1 MADDFELEWGDDP
14 FSGDMDFDS
23 DFDSPKQGFLRSFTT
38 GFLNGLVDKS
48 VGDTDARIDTLKMV
62 LPRTY
67 LSAFSVLSDLKRKR
81 DALLEEIKGDTY
93 ESVKDL
99 QYLAGRAAAK
109 LGKSGPNRI
118 ADSFTE
124 FSKNDFSDWERSTL
138 GRGSDGVEGL
148 SDATDD
154 EVKDALSAADA
165 NSVLEREAT
174 IGAAGTITDMMA
186 NVGGRTMAR
195 LNAMGS
201 TTVRTNQL
209 LEQVVDYQRRV
220 QARNDALKLNIMTR
234 SYLTDAKFYKFVEA
248 SNHRIVAELKKISE
262 SSAKSDYEKT
272 THSQA
277 VRKSVRESVFSTV
290 KSKIGGIAG
299 FIDDKF
305 GKNARGEFGRDWN
318 EITSS
323 IRMAAEMTEGMDIN
337 LGDMLGNAA
346 AGIFINNLP
355 RMAKS
360 DRAKAYL
367 NEFKLRFPKQAKWAE
382 DAYARI
388 TDLGN
393 VASYTLGNAE
403 GLTNTLAKYYQ
414 GGNNWNEA
422 QDYEEYLATLPEGQE
437 AMHKFDWTILNNAR
451 KLGNKTIAG
460 VLGNMSQAN
469 GTRYTLARR
478 TLEDS
483 HEQALWSNRS
493 DRTLNEIL
501 PQWLSQIHLSMEKFR
516 TGKDDLRESTY
527 DYVKGKL
534 ISHDQKQSEVLN
546 QVLDK
551 RQFNTQATMAM
562 RLAETLDGDNAL
574 SERAK
579 KELAFRLAQDTDA
592 ELGVNPYNYLHTDT
606 EHGVAP
612 EIAKEIKDMM
622 QAQFGITDE
631 MIKAFKEGTD
641 IDRWKMLSYLPS
653 EAGRAKIA
661 EASPSAQT
669 LGAFTPNLTN
679 RLDLLKANGY
689 YEPLKEAGIIKSADG
704 WDTVNKQLLDST
716 LRDFIENPDRET
728 AVRVPDAAPLPSRPF
743 GGPGNPPTPP
753 SPPVPPVPP
762 TPAPPTFE
770 WPALPKFEWPELPKF
785 PAWNPLPKLPA
796 WPAFPKLPKFEWP
809 KLPKFEWPALPT
821 PAAPKPGPSLG
832 PTPPPKPKPA
842 PGPAPTP
849 APADPLQVKVEG
861 IEELT
866 KSLSG
871 MGDLQATMAQLGKS
885 FSGYRPPEAGP
896 ALDLV
901 PITSGL
907 DKLAE
912 RVDSLLLLA
921 NTRNQILTDILLR
934 QPPKSKSVSE
944 ADEKDMEREK
954 KGILEKLKGT
964 SFREVFNNGVD
975 KLLDNQPLILG
986 GLLGGLAGLA
996 VYNPKSAALL
1006 AGGAVIASGYM
1017 RLKSLNTARTASDNE
1032 DLYEEGSDTPILEAN
1047 KRVKGDYLDATTGFV
1062 IDSWDK
1068 ITGSVRDIVSKTV
1081 IGSRRLAGKLFTADN
1096 KEVFL
1101 SGLSKVRDALLKAYH
1116 WLDPFKRVKR
1126 WGNALK
1132 TRFYQ
1137 MDVYKEGEETPTLV
1151 GKRFASGAYC
1161 KKTESGELEVING
1174 WNEIDGPVYTPEGDI
1189 IITQEE
1195 YDRGLR
1201 TSMGVS
1207 INKLQDGTKK
1217 LGRLGLDF
1225 LTKMKDKAA
1234 PMLGGA
1240 YDKSKA
1246 ALTVSYAPIV
1256 NAVDRIYHLLL
1267 KHWGYEAEQPV
1278 TMPEPDPQVPPA
1290 PTPQPVPKTLDEAV
1304 AVVKAKVE
1312 GKQEEVVDPQA
1323 PMPKNPTIEPKGRL
1337 ARAVDAVKAKLTGNT
1352 PEGRLNSLA
1361 DKKEKAKEKKK
1372 QDSEDAL
1379 IHIAKNFGW
1388 GKKEGDEEKKPTG
1401 LFGLLTSGFGLIAR
1415 GMWGITTFF
1424 TRNLLGGFQTL
1435 FSFGALGLKILP
1447 ALATGIAAVAQG
1459 IMTLVKTR
1467 SLMSAGGDAWD
1478 TLRGREGGARRRA
1491 GRQTRT
1497 PGSRMAFGAKVA
1509 GAGMATGLAADYLVN
1524 SGVVTEGGAVD
1535 SIMGAVET
1543 AGTIWGG
1550 AELAIGVGGALGIT
1564 GASVTGAIGT
1574 AAGAIAGSSA
1584 AGLIASGS
1592 IAMAGLL
1599 FNPISLGV
1607 MAVGAVGYGIYRF
1620 VNRGEGKQIELR
1632 MTQYGVSDI
1641 DSDLAKKVLK
1651 AEEMLTSHIVIGNGR
1666 ASFSKNSPIN
1676 EVIQMFVT
1684 DPKNPKE
1691 VGDVFTW
1698 FNGRFKPVLLT
1709 YMACLDTVKMKS
1721 LKEYDESRS
1730 QDVYKVA
1737 HQTNQALNGL
1747 QPYPYS
1753 ITAKID
1759 ATTPLLAEKA
1769 TRIRV
1774 NNLLEELKEYLDRKT
1789 PSKDLETLAT
1799 PKYES
1804 KEGLEKEKATI
1815 LKKLEDKS
1823 NFGEGT
1829 RRIWGVDKANAR
1841 LKEVDTELARLNTA
1855 YKAGS
1860 VVTAIFIKDLMPD
1873 DKAMDM
1879 LTAIRA
1885 ACYGN
1890 DEDISWRNE
1899 AVMKLERHCEPLF
1912 RDNGE
1917 SMEFTGQIGD
1927 LFNLFKDSFR
1937 LDKGD
1942 ADDWCLW
1949 FRDRFLP
1956 VLTNY
1961 MVTMKLY
1968 RRGRP
1973 AVVWKTLSATARYE
1987 IAKALIETKGKGT
2000 LWFDF
2005 SIWNVRASPFKGTS
2019 SPDKT
2024 DKVNRMLKLLGEAS
2038 TSAKLKD
2045 PEAEAGKTNAPTWA
2059 KTVSPHKV
2067 GGGFQ
2072 PEAPN
2077 VDDISKAKTRR
2088 DVAANGQFGTNGTS
2102 SGSIYGQGGAYTTP
2116 QNKYGFTPLG
2126 GDTDTTH
2133 LDMSGVKAQE
2143 GNDKG
2148 VKVPKKLAEQIII
2161 REMLKEGFTDPREIA
2176 QVLALTNYESGGYQS
2191 TTESLKYSDPKRLV
2205 SMFKEVKNVNQ
2216 ARMLIEQG
2224 EVAIAN
2230 TVYGGGKGASL
2241 GNREPGDGWKYRGRG
2256 FIQLTGKANYAKT
2269 GQELGIDLVNK
2280 PELASTDPNVMA
2292 AVAVNFFK
2300 NSKQLRSISQTG
2312 NFGESA
2318 KGLNGGNELPGMPK
2332 RYQLYLKYLEDL
2344 QKGELSTTTGTT
2356 EDPAAAEGQTAA
2368 GMYGSNSS
2376 VTAPSGGGSA
2386 PAAPSSGGGTP
2397 AAPGGG
2403 AQAPMMGSPNLP
2415 SLVNSPSGGSASG
2428 NYGTPAP
2435 AGGVDPASVPFSGPY
2450 QDSDMLVNSNAS
2462 GTSGLRLKSGESV
2475 AGGDAHPGLKRL
2487 CQIIQQQVPGFKVF
2501 TALNDAYHVNKGS
2514 KGGHP
2519 KGLAADFTLTNGI
2532 NGSDRATAMVNDIL
2546 RQSGLQPG
2554 TEFLVINEYRKKTA
2568 IGTGGHVH
2576 VGFKTPAAAQKF
2588 LAAAGDNL
2596 TYGPDTTGGGIVE
2609 PKEPPNRAQ
2618 PTLPPSAMPG
2628 EEEEEGGS
2636 IAPPTGQPAAEP
2648 TGTAPRAA
2656 PTGAPAPSQ
2665 PAAPEAYRGPAA
2677 VPPPTPV
2684 ATPRAAPPPPD
2695 NSAAVAET
2703 MKNLVNAMQ
2712 ASGGDQAVLLKAIL
2726 DQLVQLNKKGNS
2738 APPAVK
2744 VN

>member
-1 MADDFELEWGDDP
+1 MADDFDMDWGEDP

-118 ADSFTE
+118 ADGFTA
-124 FSKNDFSDWERSTL
+124 FSKNDFSDWERTSSSY
-138 GRGSDGVEGL
+138 GGDNGEGL
-148 SDATDD
+148 SDTTDD
-154 EVKDALSAADA
+154 EVKDALMAADA
-165 NSVLEREAT
+165 NSILEREAT

-195 LNAMGS
+195 LTAMGS

-234 SYLTDAKFYKFVEA
+234 SYLTDAKFYKFVES

-305 GKNARGEFGRDWN
+305 GKEQRGEFGRDFG

-323 IRMAAEMTEGMDIN
+323 IRMAAEMTEGMQIN

-346 AGIFINNLP
+346 AGIFLNNLP

-360 DRAKAYL
+360 DRAKGYL
-367 NEFKLRFPKQAKWAE
+367 NEFKVRFPKQAKWAE

-393 VASYTLGNAE
+393 VASYGLSNAE
-403 GLTNTLAKYYQ
+403 GLTNTMAKYYQ
-414 GGNNWNEA
+414 GGNNWNEVE
-422 QDYEEYLATLPEGQE
+422 DYEEYLDTLPEGQE
-437 AMHKFDWTILNNAR
+437 PMHKLDWTILNNVR
-451 KLGNKTIAG
+451 KMGNKAIEG
-460 VLGNMSQAN
+460 VFSNMSQAN

-483 HEQALWSNRS
+483 HEQALWNNRS
-493 DRTLNEIL
+493 DRTLNEVL

-516 TGKDDLRESTY
+516 TGKDDLQASTY

-534 ISHDQKQSEVLN
+534 ISHEQQQSVAIN

-551 RQFNTQATMAM
+551 RQFNTQATMAL
-562 RLAETLDGDNAL
+562 RLAESLDGDDAL
-574 SERAK
+574 SEQAK

-592 ELGVNPYNYLHTDT
+592 ELGINPYNYLHTDT

-612 EIAKEIKDMM
+612 EIAKEIKAMI

-631 MIKAFKEGTD
+631 HIKAFQEGTD
-641 IDRWKMLSYLPS
+641 VDRAKMLTYLPT
-653 EAGRAKIA
+653 EAGRAKAA
-661 EASPSAQT
+661 EVAPSAQT
-669 LGAFTPNLTN
+669 LGAFTPDLTK
-679 RLDLLKANGY
+679 RLDLMKANGY
-689 YEPLKEAGIIKSADG
+689 YEPLKEAGIIKSEDG
-704 WDTVNKQLLDST
+704 WDTVNKGMLDST
-716 LRDFIENPDRET
+716 LRDFIQNPDRDTT
-728 AVRVPDAAPLPSRPF
+728 ARVPDAVPLPSRPF
-743 GGPGNPPTPP
+743 GGPGNPPVPP
-753 SPPVPPVPP
+753 TPVPP
-762 TPAPPTFE
+762 TPVPPAFQ

-785 PAWNPLPKLPA
+785 PAWGPL
-796 WPAFPKLPKFEWP
+796 PKLPKFEWP
-809 KLPKFEWPALPT
+809 KFPKFEWPAFPAPPT
-821 PAAPKPGPSLG
+821 PPGPSLG
-832 PTPPPKPKPA
+832 PTPKPKPT
-842 PGPAPTP
+842 PGPVPAPT
-849 APADPLQVKVEG
+849 PADPLQVKVEG

-871 MGDLQATMAQLGKS
+871 MGALQATMEQLGKS

-896 ALDLV
+896 AVDLV
-901 PITSGL
+901 PVTSGL

-934 QPPKSKSVSE
+934 QPAATKPVSE
-944 ADEKDMEREK
+944 ADEKEMTREK
-954 KGILEKLKGT
+954 RGILERLKGT
-964 SFREVFNNGVD
+964 SFREVFNSGVD
-975 KLLDNQPLILG
+975 KILDNQPLILG
-986 GLLGGLAGLA
+986 GLLGGLAGMA

-1006 AGGAVIASGYM
+1006 AGGAVLATGYM
-1017 RLKSLNTARTASDNE
+1017 KLKSLSTARTANDTE
-1032 DLYEEGSDTPILEAN
+1032 DLYEEGSDRPILEAN
-1047 KRVKGDYLDATTGFV
+1047 KLANGDYLDATTGF
-1062 IDSWDK
+1062 IIESWDK
-1068 ITGSVRDIVSKTV
+1068 ITGSVKERISQTI

-1101 SGLSKVRDALLKAYH
+1101 SGLSKVRDSLLKAYN
-1116 WLDPFKRVKR
+1116 WLDPFARVKR

-1137 MDVYKEGEETPTLV
+1137 MDVYKEGEDTPTLV

-1207 INKLQDGTKK
+1207 VNKLQDGSKK

-1240 YDKSKA
+1240 YDKSKS

-1278 TMPEPDPQVPPA
+1278 EMPEPTPQA
-1290 PTPQPVPKTLDEAV
+1290 PTSPSPKSAPQTVED
-1304 AVVKAKVE
+1304 AVVSIKAKAKE
-1312 GKQEEVVDPQA
+1312 QQEEVVDPQA
-1323 PMPKNPTIEPKGRL
+1323 PMPKRPTIKPKTKL
-1337 ARAVDAVKAKLTGNT
+1337 QSAVDAVKDKLTGNT

-1361 DKKEKAKEKKK
+1361 DKKQKAKEKKK

-1388 GKKEGDEEKKPTG
+1388 GEKKDDKKKPTG
-1401 LFGLLTSGFGLIAR
+1401 LFGLLTSGFGLVAK
-1415 GMWGITTFF
+1415 GMWGITSFF

-1447 ALATGIAAVAQG
+1447 AIATGIAAVAQG

-1467 SLMSAGGDAWD
+1467 SIMSAGGDAWD

-1491 GRQTRT
+1491 GRQPRT
-1497 PGSRMAFGAKVA
+1497 PSNRMAFGAKVA
-1509 GAGMATGLAADYLVN
+1509 GAGLATGLAADYLVN
-1524 SGVVTEGGAVD
+1524 AGVVSEGGVID
-1535 SIMGAVET
+1535 SVMGAAET

-1574 AAGAIAGSSA
+1574 AASAVAGSSA
-1584 AGLIASGS
+1584 AGFITSGS

-1607 MAVGAVGYGIYRF
+1607 LATAAVGYGIYKYF
-1620 VNRGEGKQIELR
+1620 NRGEGKQIELR
-1632 MTQYGVSDI
+1632 MAQYGVPDV
-1641 DSDLAKKVLK
+1641 DSELAKKILK

-1684 DPKNPKE
+1684 DPKNAKE

-1709 YMACLDTVKMKS
+1709 YMACIDTVKMKS
-1721 LKEYDESRS
+1721 LKEYDEAKT

-1753 ITAKID
+1753 IVAKID
-1759 ATTPLLAEKA
+1759 TTTPLMGEKA

-1774 NNLLEELKEYLDRKT
+1774 NNLLEELKSYIDRKT
-1789 PSKDLETLAT
+1789 PSKDLEALST

-1804 KEGLEKEKATI
+1804 KEGLEKEKATL
-1815 LKKLEDKS
+1815 LKKLEDPS
-1823 NFGEGT
+1823 NFGDGT

-1841 LKEVDTELARLNTA
+1841 LKELDTEIARLNTT

-1860 VVTAIFIKDLMPD
+1860 VVSAIYIKDLMPD
-1873 DKAMDM
+1873 DKAMDL

-1890 DEDISWRNE
+1890 DEDVSWRNE

-1912 RDNGE
+1912 ADRGE

-1927 LFNLFKDSFR
+1927 LFNLFKDAFR
-1937 LDKGD
+1937 LDKND

-1961 MVTMKLY
+1961 MITMKQY

-1987 IAKALIETKGKGT
+1987 IAKALVETKGKGT

-2005 SIWNVRASPFKGTS
+2005 SIWNVRASPFKGAS
-2019 SPDKT
+2019 SPDKA
-2024 DKVNRMLKLLGEAS
+2024 DKVDRMLKLLGEAS

-2126 GDTDTTH
+2126 GDTDTSH

-2176 QVLALTNYESGGYQS
+2176 QVLALTNYESGGYQN

-2269 GQELGIDLVNK
+2269 GRELGIDLENK

-2356 EDPAAAEGQTAA
+2356 EEPAAAEGQTAA
-2368 GMYGSNSS
+2368 GVYGTSSS
-2376 VTAPSGGGSA
+2376 VTAPNGGGGSA
-2386 PAAPSSGGGTP
+2386 AGAGSAGGG
-2397 AAPGGG
+2397 
-2403 AQAPMMGSPNLP
+2403 QAPMMGNPNLP

-2435 AGGVDPASVPFSGPY
+2435 AGGGEYGGNPATGPMGGG
-2450 QDSDMLVNSNAS
+2450 DLLVNTNSS
-2462 GTSGLRLKSGESV
+2462 GSGGLRLKSGESV
-2475 AGGDAHPGLKRL
+2475 AGGDAHAGLKRL
-2487 CQIIQQQVPGFKVF
+2487 CQIIQQRVPGFKVF

-2532 NGSDRATAMVNDIL
+2532 NGSDQAAAMVNQIL
-2546 RQSGLQPG
+2546 QQAGLQPG
-2554 TEFLVINEYRKKTA
+2554 AEFLVINEYRKKTA
-2568 IGTGGHVH
+2568 IGTGGHIH
-2576 VGFKTPAAAQKF
+2576 AGFKTPAAAQKF
-2588 LAAAGDNL
+2588 LEAAGG
-2596 TYGPDTTGGGIVE
+2596 TQTTGQDTTGGGIVE
-2609 PKEPPNRAQ
+2609 PTESPNRAQ
-2618 PTLPPSAMPG
+2618 PTLPPSTTPG
-2628 EEEEEGGS
+2628 MESEEEGT
-2636 IAPPTGQPAAEP
+2636 ATPPTGQPTGEP

-2656 PTGAPAPSQ
+2656 PTGVPAPSQ
-2665 PAAPEAYRGPAA
+2665 PAAPEAYKGPTA
-2677 VPPPTPV
+2677 VPPPAPV
-2684 ATPRAAPPPPD
+2684 AVPKAAPPPPD

-2703 MKNLVNAMQ
+2703 MKNLANAMQ
-2712 ASGGDQAVLLKAIL
+2712 TSGGDQAVLLKAIL

-2738 APPAVK
+2738 APQGVK

>member
-1 MADDFELEWGDDP
+1 MADDFDSDWGDDP

-23 DFDSPKQGFLRSFTT
+23 DFDSPSKKGFLRSFTT
-38 GFLNGLVDKS
+38 GFLNGLVNKT
-48 VGDTDARIDTLKMV
+48 VGDTDAKIDTLKMV

-67 LSAFSVLSDLKRKR
+67 LGAFSVISDLRRKR
-81 DALLEEIKGDTY
+81 DEFLQEIKGTSY
-93 ESVKDL
+93 EAVKDL

-118 ADSFTE
+118 ADGFTE
-124 FSKNDFSDWERSTL
+124 FSKNDFSDWER
-138 GRGSDGVEGL
+138 RGSDYSGDTAVGL

-154 EVKDALSAADA
+154 EVKDALSNADA
-165 NSVLEREAT
+165 NSILEREAT

-201 TTVRTNQL
+201 TTIRTNQL

-220 QARNDALKLNIMTR
+220 QARNDSLKLNIMTR

-277 VRKSVRESVFSTV
+277 VRKSVRESVFSSV

-299 FIDDKF
+299 FIDEKF
-305 GKNARGEFGRDWN
+305 GKAAQGEFGRDAS
-318 EITSS
+318 EVTSAL
-323 IRMAAEMTEGMDIN
+323 RMAAEMTEGMDIN

-360 DRAKAYL
+360 GRAQKYLAQFKAS
-367 NEFKLRFPKQAKWAE
+367 FPALAKWGD
-382 DAYARI
+382 DAVARI

-393 VASYTLGNAE
+393 VASYALTNAE
-403 GLTNTLAKYYQ
+403 GLTNTMAKYYQ
-414 GGNNWNEA
+414 GGNNWNEV
-422 QDYEEYLATLPEGQE
+422 DTYEEYVDTLPEGQE
-437 AMHKFDWTILNNAR
+437 PMHKLDWTLLNNAR
-451 KLGNKTIAG
+451 KIGNKAISG
-460 VLGNMSQAN
+460 VFDNMTKAN
-469 GTRYTLARR
+469 GTRYNLARR
-478 TLEDS
+478 TLDDGF
-483 HEQALWSNRS
+483 EQALWNNRS

-516 TGKDDLRESTY
+516 TGKDDLRASTY

-534 ISHDQKQSEVLN
+534 VSHDQQQSAVVNHVLN
-546 QVLDK
+546 K
-551 RQFNTQATMAM
+551 SQFSTQANMAIG
-562 RLAETLDGDNAL
+562 LADSLDGGNAL
-574 SERAK
+574 SPQAK

-592 ELGVNPYNYLHTDT
+592 ELGINPYNYLHTDK
-606 EHGVAP
+606 EHGVAA
-612 EIAKEIKDMM
+612 EIAKEIKDMI

-631 MIKAFKEGTD
+631 HIEKFEKGTD
-641 IDRWKMLSYLPS
+641 VDRFKMLNYLPT

-661 EASPSAQT
+661 ELAPTAQT
-669 LGAFTPNLTN
+669 LAAFVPDVTN
-679 RLDLLKANGY
+679 RLDMYKASGY
-689 YEPLKEAGIIKSADG
+689 YEPLKEAGIIKSEDG
-704 WDTVNKQLLDST
+704 WDTVNKGMLDST
-716 LRDFIENPDRET
+716 LRAFIEDPTRQT
-728 AVRVPDAAPLPSRPF
+728 APFVPDTAALPSRPF
-743 GGPGNPPTPP
+743 GGPGNPPL
-753 SPPVPPVPP
+753 PPVPP
-762 TPAPPTFE
+762 TPAPPGFAWPAMPKFE
-770 WPALPKFEWPELPKF
+770 WPALPKFPAWKALPKF
-785 PAWNPLPKLPA
+785 PAWPAFPKLPA
-796 WPAFPKLPKFEWP
+796 WPAFP
-809 KLPKFEWPALPT
+809 ALPVPKAT
-821 PAAPKPGPSLG
+821 PPAPGPSLG
-832 PTPPPKPKPA
+832 PTPPPAPKPLPG

-849 APADPLQVKVEG
+849 AGPETVKLEG
-861 IEELT
+861 MEDLT

-871 MGDLQATMAQLGKS
+871 LDELQATMERLGKS
-885 FSGYRPPEAGP
+885 FSGYRPPEAAP
-896 ALDLV
+896 AVDLV
-901 PITSGL
+901 PITTGMDNL
-907 DKLAE
+907 IQ

-921 NTRNQILTDILLR
+921 NTRNQTLTDILMR
-934 QPPKSKSVSE
+934 QPPQTKPVSE
-944 ADEKDMEREK
+944 GDEKEMNREK
-954 KGILEKLKGT
+954 KGILERLKAT

-975 KLLDNQPLILG
+975 KILDNQPLILG
-986 GLLGGLAGLA
+986 GLLGGLAGMA

-1006 AGGAVIASGYM
+1006 AGGAAVAATYM
-1017 RLKSLNTARTASDNE
+1017 KMKSLSTARTAKSTE
-1032 DLYEEGSDTPILEAN
+1032 DLYEEGSTTPVLEAN
-1047 KRVKGDYLDATTGFV
+1047 KLVKGDYLDMTSGFI

-1068 ITGSVRDIVSKTV
+1068 ISGSVKDISNDTV
-1081 IGSRRLAGKLFTADN
+1081 IGARRLAGKLFNQEN
-1096 KEVFL
+1096 KEVFI
-1101 SGLSKVRDALLKAYH
+1101 SGLSKLRDTMLKAYN
-1116 WLDPFKRVKR
+1116 WMDPFARVKR
-1126 WGNALK
+1126 WGSALK

-1137 MDVYKEGEETPTLV
+1137 MDVYKEGEDSPTLV

-1161 KKTESGELEVING
+1161 KKTESGELVAISG

-1207 INKLQDGTKK
+1207 VNKLQDGSKK

-1225 LTKMKDKAA
+1225 LNKVKDKTV

-1246 ALTVSYAPIV
+1246 ALTVNYAPIV

-1267 KHWGYEAEQPV
+1267 KHWGYQQEQP
-1278 TMPEPDPQVPPA
+1278 TELPEPNAEAPPQ
-1290 PTPQPVPKTLDEAV
+1290 PTPQSGPKTIEDAV
-1304 AVVKAKVE
+1304 ASVKAKE
-1312 GKQEEVVDPQA
+1312 KEQQEEVVDPQA
-1323 PMPKNPTIEPKGRL
+1323 PMPKRPTIKPKSKL
-1337 ARAVDAVKAKLTGNT
+1337 ETAVDAVKDKLSDAK
-1352 PEGRLNSLA
+1352 PKDRLNSLS
-1361 DKKEKAKEKKK
+1361 DKKTKAKEKKK
-1372 QDSEDAL
+1372 EDSEDAL

-1388 GKKEGDEEKKPTG
+1388 GEKKDDKKKPTG
-1401 LFGLLTSGFGLIAR
+1401 LFGLLSSGFGLIAS
-1415 GMWGITTFF
+1415 GMWGITKFF
-1424 TRNLLGGFQTL
+1424 TRNLLGGFRTL
-1435 FSFGALGLKILP
+1435 FSFGSLGLKVLP
-1447 ALATGIAAVAQG
+1447 ALATGIAAIAKG
-1459 IMTLVKTR
+1459 IFTLIKTR
-1467 SLMSAGGDAWD
+1467 SLAQAGGSVIDSI
-1478 TLRGREGGARRRA
+1478 RGR
-1491 GRQTRT
+1491 RT
-1497 PGSRMAFGAKVA
+1497 PRGPRPPRTSGSRMGRGAKIG
-1509 GAGMATGLAADYLVN
+1509 GAGLAVGLASDYLVDA
-1524 SGVVTEGGAVD
+1524 GVVDQGSVTDTLMNVAG
-1535 SIMGAVET
+1535 T
-1543 AGTIWGG
+1543 AGTIWGA
-1550 AELAIGVGGALGIT
+1550 AEMGIGVAGAMGIT
-1564 GASVTGAIGT
+1564 GASITGAIGT
-1574 AAGAIAGSSA
+1574 AAAAVAGSST
-1584 AGLIASGS
+1584 AGFIASGS

-1599 FNPISLGV
+1599 LNPITLGV
-1607 MAVGAVGYGIYRF
+1607 LAAGAVGYGIYKF
-1620 VNRGEGKQIELR
+1620 VTRGEGKQIELR
-1632 MTQYGVSDI
+1632 MAQYGVPDV
-1641 DSDLAKKVLK
+1641 DSDLAKKILK
-1651 AEEMLTSHIVIGNGR
+1651 AEEMLADHVVIGNGR

-1676 EVIQMFVT
+1676 EVIQMFVN

-1709 YMACLDTVKMKS
+1709 YMACLDTVKIKS
-1721 LKEYDESRS
+1721 LKEYDEAKT

-1737 HQTNQALNGL
+1737 NQTNQALNGL

-1753 ITAKID
+1753 IVAKID
-1759 ATTPLLAEKA
+1759 ATTPLLGEKA

-1774 NNLLEELKEYLDRKT
+1774 NNLLEELKSYVDRKT
-1789 PSKDLETLAT
+1789 PSKDLESIST
-1799 PKYES
+1799 PRYQS
-1804 KEGLEKEKATI
+1804 KEALEKEKLT
-1815 LKKLEDKS
+1815 LQKKLEDKS

-1841 LKEVDTELARLNTA
+1841 LKELDVELGRLNTT
-1855 YKAGS
+1855 YKAGA
-1860 VVTAIFIKDLMPD
+1860 VVTQIYIKDLMPD
-1873 DKAMDM
+1873 DKAMDLM
-1879 LTAIRA
+1879 TAIRV

-1890 DEDISWRNE
+1890 DEDLSWRVE
-1899 AVMKLERHCEPLF
+1899 AVMKLERHCEALF
-1912 RDNGE
+1912 ADSGE
-1917 SMEFTGQIGD
+1917 TMEFTGQIGD

-1961 MVTMKLY
+1961 MTTMKNY

-1987 IAKALIETKGKGT
+1987 ISKALVETKGKGT

-2005 SIWNVRASPFKGTS
+2005 SIWNVRASPFKGS
-2019 SPDKT
+2019 ASPDKPE
-2024 DKVNRMLKLLGEAS
+2024 KVDRMLKLLGEAS

-2045 PEAEAGKTNAPTWA
+2045 PEAEAGKTNVQTWA

-2067 GGGFQ
+2067 GGDFQ
-2072 PEAPN
+2072 SEAAN

-2088 DVAANGQFGTNGTS
+2088 DVGLNGQFGTNGTS
-2102 SGSIYGQGGAYTTP
+2102 SGSIYGQGGVYNTP

-2126 GDTDTTH
+2126 GDTDTSH

-2161 REMLKEGFTDPREIA
+2161 REMLKQGFTDPREIA
-2176 QVLALTNYESGGYQS
+2176 EVLALTNYESGGYQA

-2230 TVYGGGKGASL
+2230 TVYGGGKGAGM

-2256 FIQLTGKANYAKT
+2256 FIQLTGKNNYAKT

-2300 NSKQLRSISQTG
+2300 NSKLMRSISQTG
-2312 NFGESA
+2312 NFGEAA
-2318 KGLNGGNELPGMPK
+2318 KGLNPGGELPGMPK

-2356 EDPAAAEGQTAA
+2356 EDPAAVETQTAT
-2368 GMYGSNSS
+2368 GMYGGSS
-2376 VTAPSGGGSA
+2376 SATPPASGGGTAGSAAPSGGAS
-2386 PAAPSSGGGTP
+2386 P
-2397 AAPGGG
+2397 
-2403 AQAPMMGSPNLP
+2403 PMMGNPNLP
-2415 SLVNSPSGGSASG
+2415 SLANSPSGGSASG

-2435 AGGVDPASVPFSGPY
+2435 AGGGEYGSNPESGPMGSGKLLF
-2450 QDSDMLVNSNAS
+2450 DSNSS
-2462 GTSGLRLKSGESV
+2462 GSSGLRLKSGESV

-2487 CQIIQQQVPGFKVF
+2487 CQVIQELVPGFKVF

-2532 NGSDRATAMVNDIL
+2532 QGSDRATAAVNDIL
-2546 RQSGLQPG
+2546 RQAGMQPG

-2568 IGTGGHVH
+2568 IGTGGHIH

-2588 LAAAGDNL
+2588 LAHAGTNED
-2596 TYGPDTTGGGIVE
+2596 PRSDTTGGGGVE
-2609 PKEPPNRAQ
+2609 PTEPPNRAQ
-2618 PTLPPSAMPG
+2618 PTPPPG
-2628 EEEEEGGS
+2628 MGPEVESEEGGTAS
-2636 IAPPTGQPAAEP
+2636 PAGQRSGPSA
-2648 TGTAPRAA
+2648 APRQSDM
-2656 PTGAPAPSQ
+2656 PTSSAPAPQQSTQ
-2665 PAAPEAYRGPAA
+2665 APYQGPVA
-2677 VPPPTPV
+2677 VPPPAPV
-2684 ATPRAAPPPPD
+2684 AVPKAAPPPPD
-2695 NSAAVAET
+2695 NSAVVAEA
-2703 MKNLVNAMQ
+2703 MKNLATAMQ
-2712 ASGGDQAVLLKAIL
+2712 SSGGDQAVLLKAIL
-2726 DQLVQLNKKGNS
+2726 DQMVLLNKKGN
-2738 APPAVK
+2738 APQGVK